1 MKDLSS
7 QMDMYRKTLD
17 RCTVSDEKAQE
28 ILDGIVA
35 RKNKAQ
41 NNEPEQNKKT
51 IRRYV
56 SAAVAACAALAIII
70 AGVQI
75 SRHGSLP
82 GLSPVPIVDQSQS
95 SQPAASEQSQ
105 PVESSALETPSGTS
119 PIDKTESKT
128 PAVVVPSTPNGKFYW
143 NDVRSGGDTLMYKDP
158 NATGRDVSFE
168 EFCDSLGYDPRPKYV
183 PQGFE
188 DTTSNK
194 WPFYFNPDGSPT
206 DYYSFYPLVY
216 VKGQDRIVIRISVAE
231 VYADNDVPMNNQ
243 ELQKSSF
250 DGFEA
255 ILMKNNPSPA
265 EIRADQ
271 SHGEKSLDLSAV
283 FQIHENSY
291 YAYTLGDVP
300 AEEFLKVLQS
310 LY

>member
-41 NNEPEQNKKT
+41 NNEPDQNKKT

-56 SAAVAACAALAIII
+56 SVAVAACAALAIII
-70 AGVQI
+70 AGVQV

-95 SQPAASEQSQ
+95 SQPAASEQPK
-105 PVESSALETPSGTS
+105 PVESSALETPSETS
-119 PIDKTESKT
+119 PIDKTESAT
-128 PAVVVPSTPNGKFYW
+128 PTVVVPSTPNGKFYW
-143 NDVRSGGDTLMYKDP
+143 NDVRSGGDTMMYKDP

-194 WPFYFNPDGSPT
+194 ALFYFHPDGSPA
-206 DYYSFYPLVY
+206 DYYSSYRLFYRNGDNL
-216 VKGQDRIVIRISVAE
+216 IEIRVSQAK
-231 VYADNDVPMNNQ
+231 VYANNDVPLHNQ
-243 ELQKSSF
+243 ALPKSNF
-250 DGFEA
+250 EGFEA
-255 ILMKNNPSPA
+255 ILMKNNPSPE
-265 EIRADQ
+265 EIEGYQRA
-271 SHGEKSLDLSAV
+271 GTKPIDLSAV
-283 FQIHENSY
+283 FQIRGVNY
-291 YAYTLGDVP
+291 YAYTEGNVP
-300 AEEFLKVLQS
+300 TEEFLKVLQS

>member
-1 MKDLSS
+1 
-7 QMDMYRKTLD
+7 
-17 RCTVSDEKAQE
+17 
-28 ILDGIVA
+28 
-35 RKNKAQ
+35 
-41 NNEPEQNKKT
+41 
-51 IRRYV
+51 
-56 SAAVAACAALAIII
+56 
-70 AGVQI
+70 
-75 SRHGSLP
+75 
-82 GLSPVPIVDQSQS
+82 
-95 SQPAASEQSQ
+95 
-105 PVESSALETPSGTS
+105 
-119 PIDKTESKT
+119 
-128 PAVVVPSTPNGKFYW
+128 
-143 NDVRSGGDTLMYKDP
+143 MYKDP

-194 WPFYFNPDGSPT
+194 WLFYFNPDGSPA
-206 DYYSFYPLVY
+206 DYYSSYPLVY
-216 VKGQDRIVIRISVAE
+216 AKGQDRIVICISVAE

-265 EIRADQ
+265 EIRVDQ

>member
-1 MKDLSS
+1 
-7 QMDMYRKTLD
+7 
-17 RCTVSDEKAQE
+17 
-28 ILDGIVA
+28 
-35 RKNKAQ
+35 
-41 NNEPEQNKKT
+41 
-51 IRRYV
+51 
-56 SAAVAACAALAIII
+56 
-70 AGVQI
+70 
-75 SRHGSLP
+75 
-82 GLSPVPIVDQSQS
+82 
-95 SQPAASEQSQ
+95 
-105 PVESSALETPSGTS
+105 
-119 PIDKTESKT
+119 
-128 PAVVVPSTPNGKFYW
+128 
-143 NDVRSGGDTLMYKDP
+143 MYKDP

-194 WPFYFNPDGSPT
+194 WSFYFNPDGSPT

-216 VKGQDRIVIRISVAE
+216 AKGQDRIVIRISVSE

>member
-95 SQPAASEQSQ
+95 SQPAASEQSK

-158 NATGRDVSFE
+158 NATGRDVSLKNSVILL
-168 EFCDSLGYDPRPKYV
+168 DMTPDRNMYRRALKIPR
-183 PQGFE
+183 QINGRFIS
-188 DTTSNK
+188 TRMAR
-194 WPFYFNPDGSPT
+194 
-206 DYYSFYPLVY
+206 
-216 VKGQDRIVIRISVAE
+216 QRIIIASTRWS
-231 VYADNDVPMNNQ
+231 M
-243 ELQKSSF
+243 
-250 DGFEA
+250 
-255 ILMKNNPSPA
+255 
-265 EIRADQ
+265 
-271 SHGEKSLDLSAV
+271 
-283 FQIHENSY
+283 
-291 YAYTLGDVP
+291 
-300 AEEFLKVLQS
+300 
-310 LY
+310 